1 MWLRAGSEGVA
12 SRRQWH
18 GWREDAEADHMRDGY
33 QEMAAKGF
41 ISFQE
46 LRARLEELKNSR
58 GVAVQELEALR
69 GRR

>member
-1 MWLRAGSEGVA
+1 MAGEG
-12 SRRQWH
+12 
-18 GWREDAEADHMRDGY
+18 AEADHMRDGY
-33 QEMAAKGF
+33 QEMAVKGL

-46 LRARLEELKNSR
+46 LGARLEELKNSR

>member
-1 MWLRAGSEGVA
+1 MAG
-12 SRRQWH
+12 
-18 GWREDAEADHMRDGY
+18 EDAEADHMRDGY